1 MTPPVGGGLV
11 TTEGEGAFRL
21 FVFSPPPT
29 GGVRGGHNNRLFGL
43 THHIWDPDD
52 LDDDDELR

>member
-1 MTPPVGGGLV
+1 MMPPVGGGQIVMMPPVGGGLV

-21 FVFSPPPT
+21 FVFCPPPT

-43 THHIWDPDD
+43 TPKT
-52 LDDDDELR
+52 